1 MGPVAYV
8 ADAVIVRIA
17 DALGLGAE
25 TAFRL
30 VRLFGVLQLAALV
43 VVLGALMARVISQVG
58 GITCGSCHHRAEPD
72 AADDVGECPERLPR
86 PLARRNRAHS
96 RCCLTPTIVLG
107 PGAALVHRRSCGRGG
122 VDQAHGLGRRRV
134 ASPVGSCG
142 STGAGR
148 SQPVVAFLGGTLAV
162 CGWWFV
168 RNVVL
173 YGDPTAASAVA
184 RTGVSFDRYRLAQ
197 PW

>member
-43 VVLGALMARVISQVG
+43 VVLGALMARVVS
-58 GITCGSCHHRAEPD
+58 TSPASL
-72 AADDVGECPERLPR
+72 AALTIIALNPMLLTMSASVQNDSLALLLGAIVLILALA
-86 PLARRNRAHS
+86 LARRSSSTRRRA
-96 RCCLTPTIVLG
+96 L
-107 PGAALVHRRSCGRGG
+107 HRRSRGRGG
-122 VDQAHGLGRRRV
+122 VDQAHGLGRRRR

-148 SQPVVAFLGGTLAV
+148 SHLLLRFSVRTLAV

-173 YGDPTAASAVA
+173 YGDPTAASAVE